1 MEDNH
6 YQRLRRPVTLDELL
20 PSWLRSQASCEY
32 IKASC
37 CKVDEEETKK
47 EDPSFLPPPLSEKL
61 TENSKE
67 VDICDAKITFTN
79 DDILFG
85 ETHHNRPLF
94 MVGFVW
100 EQRISRLLIDDGSG
114 VNILPI
120 RTVKNLGILMDELC
134 ESHLMIQGF
143 NQGGQRAIWAI
154 KLEIN
159 MGDMHSS
166 TWIHVIDAKTSYNI
180 LLGRPWIHE
189 NKVIVADDKPFT
201 EDDSYFADAK
211 FYLKNYVSKEDK
223 VDDVM
228 LTKSAAKKVDVT
240 TSKVKITVEN
250 DQVLYDRNKINE
262 ASSSKRVTHVLRYVP
277 KARKVEDSS
286 YELQGN
292 VLGDLTLP
300 IKRIDAIKSSKKLLK
315 GFFKSS
321 NHNSLLNL
329 ALPAKRTFEGSEPN
343 AYKFLVKA
351 GYDLNEPSKLGKL
364 PPEASNPTQKMM
376 MEKGYSLKQSREGLG
391 YKQPSPIRIS
401 IKRASCNYITA
412 KEVSTA
418 LNEKPYV
425 FDQLAKPST
434 LVFDRLGPQNM
445 ENKRHGSNRRIGA
458 PIFAKKEILTRD
470 CPSLIPSRMRRET
483 KLVDSCGEVLK
494 AKAHTIVHTRGR
506 TKVQLNIPLVDVLRE
521 IPKYAKYIKDIVAH
535 KRKLTEFETVAL
547 TEECTS
553 RPSVEHQRRLNPIM
567 KEVVRKE
574 VIKWLDAGIV
584 FPISDSKWVSP
595 VQCVPKKG
603 GITVVVNENN
613 DLIPTR
619 TVTGWRICIDY
630 RKLNNATRKDHFP
643 LPFIDQMLDRL
654 AGQEYYCFLDGYS
667 GYNQIAIAPE
677 DQENTTFTCPY
688 GTYAFKRMPFGLC
701 NAPATFQRCMMAIF
715 TDMVE
720 RYVEVFMDD
729 FSVFGCSFDSC
740 LMNLDKVLAR
750 CEETNL
756 VLNWEKCHFMVRE
769 GIVLGHKVSKDG
781 LQVDKAKVETI
792 EKLPPPT
799 SIKGI
804 RSFLGHAGFYHRFI
818 KDFSKISS
826 PLCRLLEKDVTFKFD
841 NACLKA
847 FEELKGRLVTAPI
860 IIGPDWAQ
868 PFELMCDASD
878 IAIGAVLG
886 QRRDKIFHSI
896 YYASKTMN
904 PAQMNYT
911 VTEKELLAVVW
922 AFDKFRSYLV
932 GTKVIVYTDH
942 SAIRYLF
949 EKKDA
954 KPRLIRWVL
963 LLQEFDLEIR
973 DRKGT
978 ENQVADHLSR
988 LESRNHVAEGGSIK
1002 ETFPDEQILAITSGE
1017 APWYADYVN
1026 FIASGVT
1033 PLEWTADNRRRFLH
1047 DVRFYVWDEPFLY
1060 RQCADQ
1066 LVRRCV
1072 PEEET
1077 SGQVEVSNREVKQI
1091 LEKTVSMN
1099 RKDWAGK
1106 LDDALWAYRT
1116 AYKTPIGTSPYRLV
1130 YGKAC
1135 HLPVELEHKAYWA
1148 IKKLNMEMDLAGEK
1162 RLLQLDEL
1170 DEFRL
1175 HAYENAKL
1183 YKEKTKRWH
1192 DKHIQHREFEPGQQI
1207 LLFNSRLKLFPGKL
1221 KSRWSGPFEVV
1232 SVKPHGAIE
1241 LCEKGS
1247 NTTFLVNGQR
1257 VKHYWGGDIA
1267 RHKTTMD
1274 LVKA

>member
-1 MEDNH
+1 MSVH
-6 YQRLRRPVTLDELL
+6 
-20 PSWLRSQASCEY
+20 
-32 IKASC
+32 
-37 CKVDEEETKK
+37 
-47 EDPSFLPPPLSEKL
+47 
-61 TENSKE
+61 
-67 VDICDAKITFTN
+67 
-79 DDILFG
+79 
-85 ETHHNRPLF
+85 
-94 MVGFVW
+94 
-100 EQRISRLLIDDGSG
+100 
-114 VNILPI
+114 
-120 RTVKNLGILMDELC
+120 
-134 ESHLMIQGF
+134 
-143 NQGGQRAIWAI
+143 GGQYPEHVRETTPDDAEDEHVAETVRIPREQQKAI
-154 KLEIN
+154 
-159 MGDMHSS
+159 MGHLS
-166 TWIHVIDAKTSYNI
+166 
-180 LLGRPWIHE
+180 RQ
-189 NKVIVADDKPFT
+189 
-201 EDDSYFADAK
+201 
-211 FYLKNYVSKEDK
+211 
-223 VDDVM
+223 
-228 LTKSAAKKVDVT
+228 
-240 TSKVKITVEN
+240 
-250 DQVLYDRNKINE
+250 DQVMMELRQ
-262 ASSSKRVTHVLRYVP
+262 ALSS
-277 KARKVEDSS
+277 
-286 YELQGN
+286 
-292 VLGDLTLP
+292 
-300 IKRIDAIKSSKKLLK
+300 
-315 GFFKSS
+315 
-321 NHNSLLNL
+321 
-329 ALPAKRTFEGSEPN
+329 
-343 AYKFLVKA
+343 
-351 GYDLNEPSKLGKL
+351 
-364 PPEASNPTQKMM
+364 ASNN
-376 MEKGYSLKQSREGLG
+376 
-391 YKQPSPIRIS
+391 
-401 IKRASCNYITA
+401 AN
-412 KEVSTA
+412 
-418 LNEKPYV
+418 
-425 FDQLAKPST
+425 
-434 LVFDRLGPQNM
+434 
-445 ENKRHGSNRRIGA
+445 
-458 PIFAKKEILTRD
+458 
-470 CPSLIPSRMRRET
+470 
-483 KLVDSCGEVLK
+483 
-494 AKAHTIVHTRGR
+494 GR
-506 TKVQLNIPLVDVLRE
+506 VDVLRE

-553 RPSVEHQRRLNPIM
+553 RPSVEHQRRLYPIM

-667 GYNQIAIAPE
+667 GYNQITIAPE
-677 DQENTTFTCPY
+677 DQEKTTFTCPY

-804 RSFLGHAGFYHRFI
+804 RSFLGHAGFYRRFI

-949 EKKDA
+949 KKKDA

-1060 RQCADQ
+1060 RQCVDQ

-1162 RLLQLDEL
+1162 RLLQLNEL

-1192 DKHIQHREFEPGQQI
+1192 DKHIQHREFEPGQEI

-1241 LCEKGS
+1241 LCDKGS
-1247 NTTFLVNGQR
+1247 NTTFLHETNNPKTEDKG
-1257 VKHYWGGDIA
+1257 KDIKASPSDTYSQTMLGFNDFTEALDYA
-1267 RHKTTMD
+1267 RGILGPNYYISPELIQNPEKTPQYNIQKDTDKIIFCDHCSSMTEAFKRLD
-1274 LVKA
+1274 